1 MAQSCPSALLGV
13 PGKKLHCAF
22 FILSCNKVLLKE
34 IYYFYVNART
44 DGRSVVRSFS
54 VGLIFPKIQLF
65 YFTLRKG
72 VVSTAFDVKIL
83 SFLVF
88 SNIK

>member
-44 DGRSVVRSFS
+44 DGRSVVLCRFNFS
-54 VGLIFPKIQLF
+54 KNTTFLF
-65 YFTLRKG
+65 YFAKRCCVNSL
-72 VVSTAFDVKIL
+72 
-83 SFLVF
+83 
-88 SNIK
+88 